1 MPNKNVPK
9 KGNINQDHIETAVP
23 SLKSRK
29 KSLANKQDM
38 TESDLSVQNMS
49 SLTKQSDRR
58 GDVAEEKL
66 FEDPPVKQNA
76 EYWVNAEKI

>member
-1 MPNKNVPK
+1 
-9 KGNINQDHIETAVP
+9 
-23 SLKSRK
+23 
-29 KSLANKQDM
+29 M